1 MLFYVKGAWGR
12 DLLCA
17 VSVNALEPVTAA
29 LELPL
34 AQLGLPPDAGFE
46 VEDLLTGERC
56 RWRGARQEVRFDPA
70 QRVGYIWRVNR
81 DGGGAG

>member
-1 MLFYVKGAWGR
+1 VLFYVKGAWGR

-17 VSVNALEPVTAA
+17 VSVNPQEPVSAA

-34 AQLGLPPDAGFE
+34 EQLGLPPDAGLE
-46 VEDLLTGERC
+46 VEDLLTGERF
-56 RWRGARQEVRFDPA
+56 RWRGARPEVRFDPA
-70 QRVGYIWRVNR
+70 RRVGYIWRVIR